1 MEALFARRLTIFAG
15 KGGVGKTTT
24 SAATAM
30 ALAAAGRK
38 TLLVTVDPAKRLE
51 DSLGV
56 PVGEKETPIQPGLTA
71 MMLDPG
77 AVITEHLEREVPEAR
92 ITEHPLFQYVTKYMP
107 GLNELMAIG
116 KLNDV
121 RREGKYDH
129 IVIDTAPTGHAL
141 SFLSVPKAMD
151 ELMSEKSLLRW
162 AMRGYQVWQKLQST
176 AAGVQNVFKRKEDRK
191 RAPPEIDFER
201 VFADIQEQAQ
211 QIRDFLADPDHSAL
225 VIVTLP
231 EKLPVEE
238 TLDLHH
244 AITQDLGMHVH
255 HVVVN
260 KVQPDALAGVQDE
273 FDALAG
279 DGQRRARF
287 VERAS
292 KGAKVT
298 PGLVSALVE
307 ATEFAEVRRAMN
319 LDYIE
324 DLRRRLPGV
333 PVVTVPLFKQ
343 DVQGLRRLGEYQASL
358 FDADNV
364 LD

>member
-30 ALAAAGRK
+30 ALARAGRK

-56 PVGEKETPIQPGLTA
+56 PVGDSETPVQPNLTA

-77 AVITEHLEREVPEAR
+77 VVITQHLEREVPEAK

-116 KLNDV
+116 KLNDI
-121 RREGKYDH
+121 RREGRYDH

-162 AMRGYQVWQKLQST
+162 AMRGYQVWQRLQTT
-176 AAGVQNVFKRKEDRK
+176 ATGVQNVFKKKKDRR

-201 VFADIQEQAQ
+201 IFADIQEQAQ
-211 QIRDFLADPDHSAL
+211 QVRAFLADPDHSAL

-238 TLDLHH
+238 TMDLHE
-244 AITQDLGMHVH
+244 AITKDLGMHVH

-260 KVQPDALAGVQDE
+260 KVQPDALAGVQEE
-273 FDALAG
+273 FDAVAG
-279 DGQRRARF
+279 NPARREAF
-287 VERAS
+287 VREA
-292 KGAKVT
+292 AKATKAT
-298 PGLVSALVE
+298 PGLVAALLE
-307 ATEFAEVRRAMN
+307 ATEFAEVRRGMN
-319 LDYIE
+319 MAYIAE
-324 DLRRRLPGV
+324 LRERLPGV
-333 PVVTVPLFKQ
+333 PVVLVPLFKR
-343 DVQGLRRLGEYQASL
+343 DVQGLRRLGEYRDAL
-358 FDADNV
+358 FDERNV
-364 LD
+364 LA